1 MARWR
6 DSARRVAI
14 DAESL
19 KQEQR
24 MSTEQTL
31 DPNRLTVEQTTQ
43 LLSAT
48 SRKPMS
54 IEMLQQDIEAGAPT
68 NSDGTINLVHYAAW
82 LVKEAGRGD

>member
-1 MARWR
+1 MDRWR
-6 DSARRVAI
+6 HSARRVATG
-14 DAESL
+14 AESL

>member
-1 MARWR
+1 
-6 DSARRVAI
+6 
-14 DAESL
+14 
-19 KQEQR
+19 

>member
-1 MARWR
+1 
-6 DSARRVAI
+6 
-14 DAESL
+14 
-19 KQEQR
+19 

-31 DPNRLTVEQTTQ
+31 DPNRLTVEQATQ

-48 SRKPMS
+48 GRKPMS

-82 LVKEAGRGD
+82 LVKEAGRSGD

>member
-1 MARWR
+1 MDRWR
-6 DSARRVAI
+6 HSARRVATG
-14 DAESL
+14 AESL

-31 DPNRLTVEQTTQ
+31 DPNRLTVEQATQ

-48 SRKPMS
+48 GRKPMS